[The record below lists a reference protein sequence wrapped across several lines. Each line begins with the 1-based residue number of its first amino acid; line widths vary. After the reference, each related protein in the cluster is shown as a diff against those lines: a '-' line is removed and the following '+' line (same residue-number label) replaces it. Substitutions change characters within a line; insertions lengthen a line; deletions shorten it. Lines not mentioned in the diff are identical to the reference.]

1 MVYTFISDVR
11 NDENIIVVIAF
22 YKIIITS
29 RRYLERSFVKN
40 FSLKLR
46 SAILIELNI
55 FAFVFLLFSK
65 IYLLLFFR
73 K

>member
-11 NDENIIVVIAF
+11 NDENIIVVVAF

-29 RRYLERSFVKN
+29 RRYLECSFVKK

-55 FAFVFLLFSK
+55 FAFVFLLCSK